1 MLSVPDTKQ
10 ILLALDV
17 KQNQMFWFHYVGDLL
32 KCKSD
37 NKVGT
42 KSLKN

>member
-17 KQNQMFWFHYVGDLL
+17 KQNQMFWFHYIG
-32 KCKSD
+32 D

-42 KSLKN
+42 NSLKN